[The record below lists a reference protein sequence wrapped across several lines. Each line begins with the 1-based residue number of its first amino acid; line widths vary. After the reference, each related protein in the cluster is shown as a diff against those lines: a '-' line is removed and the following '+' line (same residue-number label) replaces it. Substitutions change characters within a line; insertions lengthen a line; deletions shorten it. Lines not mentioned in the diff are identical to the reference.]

1 MPDRN
6 LIRLTVNGQ
15 EVRVPPGTVVA
26 AAIAMVGV
34 TSYRRSVRGEAR
46 VPLCG
51 MGICYECRVA
61 IDEQAQRLSCQTVC
75 AEGMQVVTE

>member
-1 MPDRN
+1 MPDQGS
-6 LIRLTVNGQ
+6 IRLTVNGR

-26 AAIAMVGV
+26 AAIAVAGV
-34 TSYRRSVRGEAR
+34 TSYRRSVRGAAR
-46 VPLCG
+46 GPLCG

-61 IDEQAQRLSCQTVC
+61 IDGQAQRLSCQALC